1 MNATENKKALLRCI
15 ELYNKCSLE
24 WVDTCYSNK
33 LEWIELPK
41 PGSPQGRKGDF
52 IFFRKSAE
60 QLLKL
65 FPNNKLFVLRCL
77 AENDCVVLE
86 QEWQGTAA
94 FTIGSYVAGN
104 IAKLRLA
111 SFYTLENGL
120 IINQVDYC
128 VSAVNN

>member
-1 MNATENKKALLRCI
+1 MNALANKQALLRCI
-15 ELYNKCSLE
+15 ELYNKCTLE

-33 LEWIELPK
+33 LQWIELPK
-41 PGSPQGRKGDF
+41 LGTPQGRHGDF
-52 IFFRKSAE
+52 TFFRKSAE
-60 QLLKL
+60 QLLHL
-65 FPNNKLFVLRCL
+65 FPNSKLTVLRSL

-94 FTIGSYVAGN
+94 FTIGSYIAGN

-120 IINQVDYC
+120 IIKQVDYC
-128 VSAVNN
+128 VTAA